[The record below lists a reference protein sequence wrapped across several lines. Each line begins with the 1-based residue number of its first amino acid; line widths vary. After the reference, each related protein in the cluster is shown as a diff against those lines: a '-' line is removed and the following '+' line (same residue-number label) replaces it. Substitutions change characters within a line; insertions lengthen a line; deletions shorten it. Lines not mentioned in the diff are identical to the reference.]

1 MAKKIVLGFG
11 IAVVFAAVVH
21 YGTCAFFPLPNPKD
35 YQIENYW
42 ERYNG
47 APLGEKVALEKEKN
61 EKNTLF
67 REDRQRWAVKYFCIG
82 LVMGILAVVTA
93 GLIKLPVFGN
103 GLLVGGIL
111 VLITSYGHC
120 WVYMPNASRFLS
132 LCAVF
137 IVLLWVG
144 CRKIKR
150 TS

>member
-11 IAVVFAAVVH
+11 IAVVFVAVVH
-21 YGTCAFFPLPNPKD
+21 YGICTFFPLPNPKD

-67 REDRQRWAVKYFCIG
+67 REDRQRWATKYFYIG
-82 LVMGILAVVTA
+82 LAMGILAIVIA
-93 GLIKLPVFGN
+93 GLVKLPALGG

-111 VLITSYGHC
+111 TLIASYGHY
-120 WVYMPNASRFLS
+120 WAYMPNTSKFLS

-144 CRKIKR
+144 YRKIKT